1 MKILIADDNPLDR
14 SILQMTL
21 EKWGYEVTA
30 CSDGTEALA
39 ALNQPDAPPLA
50 ILDWMMPGKTGPE
63 ICAEI
68 RFQQTKQYLYVII
81 LSSRT
86 EKSDVISGMQS
97 GADDYLDKPVDVS
110 ELQVRLRAGQRIIE
124 LQADLIA
131 AREELRIQATQDF
144 LTEIPNR
151 AAIMDILNREFNR
164 SVRTNSVMGILMSD
178 IDKFKDINDNYG
190 HPAGDAVLK
199 EVAKRISECLR
210 EYDSVGRFGGE
221 EFLFVVA
228 EIGPKDVKG
237 MAERVRH
244 SVCDLPIAI
253 PNSEITVTMSFG
265 VALLAHGK
273 VTNKEELIGI
283 ADKAL
288 YAAKESGRNRVV
300 IADMENY
307 AKEG

>member
-1 MKILIADDNPLDR
+1 MKILIADDNPLDL
-14 SILQMTL
+14 SVLKMTL

-30 CSDGTEALA
+30 CSDGDMALA
-39 ALNQPDAPPLA
+39 ELNKPDPPPLA

-63 ICAEI
+63 ICGEI
-68 RFQQTKQYLYVII
+68 RFSQEKKYMYII
-81 LSSRT
+81 IFSSRT
-86 EKSDVISGMQS
+86 KKSDVISGMQS
-97 GADDYLDKPVDVS
+97 GADDYIDKLVDVN
-110 ELQVRLRAGQRIIE
+110 ELQVRLRAGRRIID

-164 SVRTNSVMGILMSD
+164 CKRTESTMGIFMAD
-178 IDKFKDINDNYG
+178 IDKFKHINDTYG

-199 EVAKRISECLR
+199 EVAKRISDCLR
-210 EYDSVGRFGGE
+210 EYDAVGRFGGE

-228 EIGPKDVKG
+228 EITPSDIKS
-237 MAERVRH
+237 MAERVRKIVADT
-244 SVCDLPIAI
+244 SIAI

-265 VALLAHGK
+265 CAMSCSANMTDKKLLIAA
-273 VTNKEELIGI
+273 

-288 YAAKESGRNRVV
+288 YLAKESGRNRVEV
-300 IADMENY
+300 AE
-307 AKEG
+307 